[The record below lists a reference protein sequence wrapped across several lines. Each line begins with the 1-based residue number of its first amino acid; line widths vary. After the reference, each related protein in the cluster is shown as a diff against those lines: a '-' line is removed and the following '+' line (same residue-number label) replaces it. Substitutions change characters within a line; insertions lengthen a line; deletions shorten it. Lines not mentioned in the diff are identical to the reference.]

1 MISYKQNFKSQLI
14 PQLNKTTLKGIN
26 MTVTT
31 TIKTN
36 HSILTRESFLEARD
50 GFREFVKAPKNK
62 PTRCETYGTKYPG
75 NVFFIHFGFYAVL
88 RGKPVSSV
96 THSID
101 SERYQ
106 EMISILKSPYG
117 YRRIQSAFPT
127 ISEEQFLQLI
137 AQHRKW

>member
-1 MISYKQNFKSQLI
+1 M
-14 PQLNKTTLKGIN
+14 TL
-26 MTVTT
+26 TT
-31 TIKTN
+31 TFENN
-36 HSILTRESFLEARD
+36 HPILTRESFLEARD

-75 NVFFIHFGFYAVL
+75 NVSFIHFGFYAVL

-106 EMISILKSPYG
+106 DMVSILKSPYG
-117 YRRIQSAFPT
+117 YRRIQNAFPT
-127 ISEEQFLQLI
+127 ISEEQFLQLVSR
-137 AQHRKW
+137 HRKW